1 MAEVASQLLNY
12 NDKAMRGVS
21 SRSYRVKQSP
31 SNGSVFTMGSTIN
44 IDLPANQANSFFDFG
59 SSYFRVNLKNG
70 DATSIKLE
78 GGNGIYNLIKK
89 VEVHTG
95 GQTISSIDNYNIL
108 VDMLL
113 DMDTS
118 DNFKNHTGAILLGTG
133 SGDKFFEGDQIATG
147 ANKDYV
153 FCLAGCPLF
162 NANKYI
168 PAFGADSLRLK
179 LTLNT
184 AASAVLA
191 ASTGITDA
199 EVEVSDIEFIYYM
212 VELSNDAMAMVSES
226 VGGVFDIVVDDY
238 RAASSQVAQN
248 DTTLNAVCGFAFSS
262 LNRVLVAHRPQ
273 SSLSNDVKCS
283 TNRARAD
290 LTEINLLKNGESI
303 PQRSVLCGD
312 TCVEPLAE
320 LLVADKAMGVF
331 SHTGSL
337 GVTTYKLTNPAGTSG
352 DVGTFMVGL
361 DTEGMRS
368 QEGKVFTGVNTI
380 GSVVSVN
387 AKYDTCPS
395 AMEVNIFANY
405 TLSMSLDMG
414 GSRTFVV
421 AL

>member
-31 SNGSVFTMGSTIN
+31 TNGSVFTMGSTIN
-44 IDLPANQANSFFDFG
+44 LDLPGNMQNSFFDFG
-59 SSYFRVNLKNG
+59 SSYLRVNLKNG
-70 DATSIKLE
+70 DATTITLE
-78 GGNGIYNLIKK
+78 GGNGILNLFKRC
-89 VEVHTG
+89 EVLTS
-95 GQTISSIDNYNIL
+95 GQTISSIDNWNIL
-108 VDMLL
+108 TDMLL

-118 DNFKNHTGAILLGTG
+118 DDFKNHNGGILLGTG
-133 SGDKFFEGDQIATG
+133 TGDKFDAGDTIASG

-153 FCLAGCPLF
+153 FPLIGCPLF
-162 NANKYI
+162 SANKYI
-168 PAFGADSLRLK
+168 PAFGADSLRIK

-184 AASAVLA
+184 AAAAVICA
-191 ASTGITDA
+191 TTGIADT
-199 EVEVSDIEFIYYM
+199 ELELSDIEFVYYV
-212 VELSNDAMAMVSES
+212 VELSDDAMNMVAES
-226 VGGVFDIVVDDY
+226 VNNVFDIVVDDY
-238 RAASSQVAQN
+238 RSASSQLAQN

-262 LNRVLVAHRPQ
+262 LNRVLVANRPQ
-273 SSLSNDVKCS
+273 SSLSDDVKCS

-303 PQRSVLCGD
+303 PQRSIKCGD

-331 SHTGSL
+331 SHTGSF
-337 GVTTYKLTNPAGTSG
+337 GIGTYKLTNPAGTNG
-352 DVGTFMVGL
+352 DVGTFMVGI

-368 QEGKVFTGVNTI
+368 QEGKVYTGVNTI

-387 AKYDTCPS
+387 AKYDTVPA

-405 TLSMSLDMG
+405 TLSMSLDMA